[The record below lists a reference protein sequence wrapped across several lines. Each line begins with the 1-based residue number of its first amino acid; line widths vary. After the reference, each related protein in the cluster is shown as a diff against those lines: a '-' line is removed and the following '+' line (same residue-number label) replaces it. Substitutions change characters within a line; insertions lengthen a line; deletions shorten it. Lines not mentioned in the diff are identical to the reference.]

1 MAKRQRKSTSRRS
14 PAEDDAAQSGEET
27 VSSARPVPCPPVRNK
42 PLLIVSIVLVAA
54 WTTFL
59 AVMAFWD

>member
-1 MAKRQRKSTSRRS
+1 
-14 PAEDDAAQSGEET
+14 
-27 VSSARPVPCPPVRNK
+27 VRNK